1 MIKSIIRVGL
11 FLVAGILVYNYF
23 YGSDTEKEQSKQFFQ
38 EVKDL
43 GGIAWD
49 LLKSEKEKLD
59 EGKYDEALD
68 NIGGLFERMKSE
80 AEKGGQAITRIND
93 LELERQNLE
102 DRLQR
107 MQQEN
112 TASSAPQTPATPDEE
127 DLKRDIKKLF
137 EKAERLVD
145 DFEQDR
151 GM

>member
-1 MIKSIIRVGL
+1 MIKSIVRVGL

-112 TASSAPQTPATPDEE
+112 TTSSTPQTPATPDEE

-151 GM
+151 GI